1 MQITIHSAVLPLLFR
16 TCAYPCHLC
25 VCVWRI
31 RCAYMLPLPNNPRI
45 LPRRYSFFLD
55 FNPNQVRVC
64 MTYIK
69 SGSTCRDAQI
79 RPETETYLREIEI
92 LLPLNLW
99 SGGCDLRTWRETIYI
114 YDFYLV
120 WDRYALMQLRLRQR
134 NGVPELLIRL
144 DTCGIFQAFH
154 PYPVT
159 LH

>member
-1 MQITIHSAVLPLLFR
+1 MYSVIPRPQDSSDAAVMQITIHSAVLPLLFR

-31 RCAYMLPLPNNPRI
+31 RCAYMLPLPNKPRI

-120 WDRYALMQLRLRQR
+120 
-134 NGVPELLIRL
+134 
-144 DTCGIFQAFH
+144 
-154 PYPVT
+154 
-159 LH
+159 